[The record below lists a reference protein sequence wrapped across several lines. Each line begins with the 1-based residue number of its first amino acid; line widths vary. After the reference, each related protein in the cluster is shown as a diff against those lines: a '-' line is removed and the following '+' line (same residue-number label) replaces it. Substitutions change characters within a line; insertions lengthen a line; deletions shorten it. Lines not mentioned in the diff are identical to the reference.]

1 MPTWT
6 STDWL
11 PTWTSTDWLHSNE
24 GLGLME
30 LQSNAMI
37 ARKKA
42 SEKMLLSND
51 KTSQVMASE
60 IDPIN
65 GEQLEGLRLHNVQAN
80 KRKTTWAYRD
90 LNISQKSKMA
100 MRSKR

>member
-1 MPTWT
+1 
-6 STDWL
+6 
-11 PTWTSTDWLHSNE
+11 
-24 GLGLME
+24 ME

-80 KRKTTWAYRD
+80 KRKTTWAYGD
-90 LNISQKSKMA
+90 LNISQKSKMD